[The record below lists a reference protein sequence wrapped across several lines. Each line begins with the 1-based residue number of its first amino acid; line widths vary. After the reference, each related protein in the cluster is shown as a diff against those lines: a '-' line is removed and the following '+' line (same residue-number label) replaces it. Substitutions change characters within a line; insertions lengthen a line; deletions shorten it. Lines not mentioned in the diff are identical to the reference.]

1 VTEHLPR
8 RSMLEAEMRRLHLTP
23 QRVQLATAAGSA
35 AAIYGAFLLYETPG
49 LGIGHFYYI
58 PILLAALAT
67 GPWLGALAGAG
78 ATMLYATGVLL
89 NPAIAS
95 SEVLSAS
102 TGIRLVTYVAVGAVT
117 GYFAAEGRRANA
129 ELTVLAERDAVT
141 GLPNTRAFER
151 AIGERLGAQQAFV
164 LLVGAL
170 EADNAPAEASSL
182 VNLVAERLVRA
193 LEPEDDLARI
203 GHHEFAVL
211 ASLPRAEDARR
222 LAAHLER
229 ALTGSD
235 VGVTFGWATYPQD
248 GDNALS
254 LYRAADERLYARRV
268 ISRNEPTVVALRR
281 PAG

>member
-1 VTEHLPR
+1 
-8 RSMLEAEMRRLHLTP
+8 MRRLHLTP
-23 QRVQLATAAGSA
+23 GRVQLATPAGSA
-35 AAIYGAFLLYETPG
+35 ALIYGAFLLYEKPG
-49 LGIGHFYYI
+49 LGIGHFYYL

-67 GPWLGALAGAG
+67 GPWIGAVAGVG
-78 ATMLYATGVLL
+78 ATGLYATGVLL

-95 SEVLSAS
+95 SEVFSAS
-102 TGIRLVTYVAVGAVT
+102 TAIRLVTFVAVGTVT
-117 GYFAAEGRRANA
+117 GYFAAEGRRANQ
-129 ELTVLAERDAVT
+129 ELSVLAERDAAT

-151 AIGERLGAQQAFV
+151 AIGERLGAQHAFV

-170 EADNAPAEASSL
+170 EADSAPAEASSL

-203 GHHEFAVL
+203 GHQEFAVL
-211 ASLPRAEDARR
+211 APLPRAEDARR

-229 ALTGSD
+229 ALVGSG

>member
-1 VTEHLPR
+1 VTEPPGLRLDAETGDAATPLDPWALP
-8 RSMLEAEMRRLHLTP
+8 
-23 QRVQLATAAGSA
+23 AGHGCACA
-35 AAIYGAFLLYETPG
+35 AAIYGAFLLYERPG
-49 LGIGHFYYI
+49 LGIGHFYYL

-67 GPWLGALAGAG
+67 GAGAWR
-78 ATMLYATGVLL
+78 ARRCRSDRALRDRVLL

-102 TGIRLVTYVAVGAVT
+102 TAIRLVTFLAVGAVT

-151 AIGERLGAQQAFV
+151 AIGERLAGQQAFV

-170 EADNAPAEASSL
+170 DADSAAAESSSL
-182 VNLVAERLVRA
+182 VNLVAERLIRA

-203 GHHEFAVL
+203 GHQEFAVI

-229 ALTGSD
+229 ALVGSG
-235 VGVTFGWATYPQD
+235 VGVTFGWATHPQD

-268 ISRNEPTVVALRR
+268 IRRNEPTVVALRR